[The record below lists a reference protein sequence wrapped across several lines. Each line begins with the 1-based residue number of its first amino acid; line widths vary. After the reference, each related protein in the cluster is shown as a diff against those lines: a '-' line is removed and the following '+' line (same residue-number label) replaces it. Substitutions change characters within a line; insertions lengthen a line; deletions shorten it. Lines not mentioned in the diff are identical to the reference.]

1 MEKRKFFTAK
11 YDLIFKNALCT
22 ENNKDLLCWFLE
34 KTLQVKIKR
43 ITLKVPEL
51 SKKSIFIKNKTL
63 DVLVETEEEIINLE
77 INSGIYASLPRRNMA
92 YLCSKYATDSQI
104 GDSYLKMKNYIQLN
118 FTWGLK
124 KEYPKKAVYEL
135 EDEKTKRKFVDNF
148 HIIEFNMDKLIE
160 EWYNNADEVAEY
172 KHIIMLGLE
181 QEELEKISIGDQMM
195 ERFKNNVEELN
206 KDEDVFVFLTE
217 DEMEKKLE
225 NTLIDEAK
233 MKGREVGKKE
243 QNKEI
248 ALSMMQDGMSTDK
261 ISKYTGLSKK
271 QIENLK

>member
-92 YLCSKYATDSQI
+92 YLCSKYATDS
-104 GDSYLKMKNYIQLN
+104 
-118 FTWGLK
+118 
-124 KEYPKKAVYEL
+124 
-135 EDEKTKRKFVDNF
+135 
-148 HIIEFNMDKLIE
+148 
-160 EWYNNADEVAEY
+160 
-172 KHIIMLGLE
+172 
-181 QEELEKISIGDQMM
+181 
-195 ERFKNNVEELN
+195 
-206 KDEDVFVFLTE
+206 
-217 DEMEKKLE
+217 
-225 NTLIDEAK
+225 
-233 MKGREVGKKE
+233 
-243 QNKEI
+243 
-248 ALSMMQDGMSTDK
+248 
-261 ISKYTGLSKK
+261 
-271 QIENLK
+271 